1 MEKFL
6 TRSECSP
13 NLGNKRLRD
22 DTSPIGKWKQ
32 AKKINAKPE
41 EEAQDGHI
49 PTKNRYSILPVDDAE
64 LDLFQN
70 ATKKKSV
77 NNTPPIVIELVGEW
91 THQKVRDTVA
101 KYVKEFHVHR
111 GRKIIRV
118 QCYSPKSHHELKNG
132 LAKEK
137 VAFHTYTRKDEKL
150 PKAVIKGLPK
160 YVHTT
165 IPEELASL
173 GFSGVTVTEIKTVFP
188 SESPPLAQL
197 QSGTNMTK
205 FK

>member
-1 MEKFL
+1 MTLALESDEAGLPIDGQLFCGCSL
-6 TRSECSP
+6 TM
-13 NLGNKRLRD
+13 RD
-22 DTSPIGKWKQ
+22 DTSPIDKWKQ
-32 AKKINAKPE
+32 AKKINAKSE

-77 NNTPPIVIELVGEW
+77 NNTPPIVIELEGEW

-101 KYVKEFHVHR
+101 KYVKEFH
-111 GRKIIRV
+111 
-118 QCYSPKSHHELKNG
+118 CYSPKSHHELKNA

-137 VAFHTYTRKDEKL
+137 VTFYTYTRKDEKL

-165 IPEELASL
+165 IPE
-173 GFSGVTVTEIKTVFP
+173 
-188 SESPPLAQL
+188 
-197 QSGTNMTK
+197 
-205 FK
+205 

>member
-1 MEKFL
+1 
-6 TRSECSP
+6 
-13 NLGNKRLRD
+13 
-22 DTSPIGKWKQ
+22 
-32 AKKINAKPE
+32 
-41 EEAQDGHI
+41 
-49 PTKNRYSILPVDDAE
+49 
-64 LDLFQN
+64 
-70 ATKKKSV
+70 
-77 NNTPPIVIELVGEW
+77 
-91 THQKVRDTVA
+91 
-101 KYVKEFHVHR
+101 HR

-188 SESPPLAQL
+188 SECPPLLAQL
-197 QSGTNMTK
+197 QVGAATRAKIGARSWAQVTNSDPPGIQKVPKVQIDITPILNATRSDCTAESHDGLSLKQHAHDLDNVFAASPKVLAMGDLNSKHPLWSPGRCNYHGKKTL
-205 FK
+205 